1 MHKFMDF
8 LQNKLA
14 PFGEKV
20 SKQRHLKAL
29 REGFML
35 AMPLVLIGSL
45 FQVIA
50 SFPLESFTKWLHQT
64 GLDLIFNNLISNSF
78 GLIALLTCFGVA
90 YRLATSYKVDGLS
103 AGALAVASMLLAT
116 PSITDKA
123 GVAGIPYPGIG
134 GRGLFTAIIVGL
146 VTAEIFRWFIQKDIT
161 IKMPDSVPEVVGKSF
176 MALVPGAVILTFFE
190 AITWGISLT
199 PIGNLNNLLGIVI
212 GTPLGLIGGTL
223 IGTFIAI
230 LLNSLF
236 WFCGVNGGQVVNTV
250 MQPVWLQ
257 AATANLAAW
266 QAGKALPNIITLPF
280 IDLFVYIGGGGATIG
295 LALCLMF
302 LSKSKEYKVLGKAAG
317 IPAFFNINTA
327 ILFSFP
333 TVLNPIML
341 IPFLLAPVTN
351 AVITYFAM
359 ALHLVP
365 LTTGTIMPWT
375 MPPIIGGFFAC
386 GGSWAAAI
394 LQLVLVIVS
403 FFIYY
408 PFFKAADAA
417 RLKAE
422 MEKSDNRR

>member
-1 MHKFMDF
+1 MF
-8 LQNKLA
+8 
-14 PFGEKV
+14 
-20 SKQRHLKAL
+20 
-29 REGFML
+29 
-35 AMPLVLIGSL
+35 
-45 FQVIA
+45 
-50 SFPLESFTKWLHQT
+50 W
-64 GLDLIFNNLISNSF
+64 
-78 GLIALLTCFGVA
+78 C
-90 YRLATSYKVDGLS
+90 GLS

-365 LTTGTIMPWT
+365 LTTGAIMPWT

>member
-50 SFPLESFTKWLHQT
+50 SFPMESFTKWLHQV
-64 GLDLIFNNLISNSF
+64 GLDVIFNNLISNSF

-90 YRLATSYKVDGLS
+90 YRLATSYNVDGLS

-116 PSITDKA
+116 PSITDKT

-146 VTAEIFRWFIQKDIT
+146 ITAEIFRWFIQKDIT

-190 AITWGISLT
+190 AVTWGISLT

-333 TVLNPIML
+333 TVYVNSI
-341 IPFLLAPVTN
+341 
-351 AVITYFAM
+351 
-359 ALHLVP
+359 
-365 LTTGTIMPWT
+365 LT
-375 MPPIIGGFFAC
+375 
-386 GGSWAAAI
+386 S
-394 LQLVLVIVS
+394 S
-403 FFIYY
+403 
-408 PFFKAADAA
+408 
-417 RLKAE
+417 
-422 MEKSDNRR
+422 SN

>member
-1 MHKFMDF
+1 M
-8 LQNKLA
+8 
-14 PFGEKV
+14 
-20 SKQRHLKAL
+20 
-29 REGFML
+29 
-35 AMPLVLIGSL
+35 
-45 FQVIA
+45 
-50 SFPLESFTKWLHQT
+50 
-64 GLDLIFNNLISNSF
+64 
-78 GLIALLTCFGVA
+78 
-90 YRLATSYKVDGLS
+90 
-103 AGALAVASMLLAT
+103 
-116 PSITDKA
+116 
-123 GVAGIPYPGIG
+123 
-134 GRGLFTAIIVGL
+134 
-146 VTAEIFRWFIQKDIT
+146 
-161 IKMPDSVPEVVGKSF
+161 
-176 MALVPGAVILTFFE
+176 
-190 AITWGISLT
+190 
-199 PIGNLNNLLGIVI
+199 NNLLGIVI

-236 WFCGVNGGQVVNTV
+236 WFCSVNGGQVVNTV

-365 LTTGTIMPWT
+365 LTTGAVMPWT

-403 FFIYY
+403 FLIYY

-422 MEKSDNRR
+422 MEKEDK

>member
-1 MHKFMDF
+1 MHKFMAF

-50 SFPLESFTKWLHQT
+50 SFPMESFTKWLHQV
-64 GLDLIFNNLISNSF
+64 GLDVIFNNLISNSF

-90 YRLATSYKVDGLS
+90 YRLATSYNVDGLS

-116 PSITDKA
+116 PSITDKT

-146 VTAEIFRWFIQKDIT
+146 ITAEIFRWFIQKDIT

-190 AITWGISLT
+190 AVTWGISLT

-365 LTTGTIMPWT
+365 LTTGAVMPWT

-403 FFIYY
+403 FLIYY

-422 MEKSDNRR
+422 MEKEDK

>member
-1 MHKFMDF
+1 MDF

-365 LTTGTIMPWT
+365 LTTGAIMPWT

>member
-1 MHKFMDF
+1 
-8 LQNKLA
+8 
-14 PFGEKV
+14 
-20 SKQRHLKAL
+20 
-29 REGFML
+29 ML

-365 LTTGTIMPWT
+365 LTTGAIMPWT